1 MEKLIRLDYASSLT
15 TLCEKNSSFDMGVLR
30 VAYPGV
36 NRNRTSISKETFER
50 CLSSMY
56 NCPVVCHY
64 DRESDSFG
72 GHDMELVCNEDG
84 SMKLVN
90 LTQPVGVIP
99 EGANHWWNYVEED
112 DGTKHEYLFT
122 EVLLWKRQEA
132 YQKIKNDGITSHSM
146 ELKVKDGE
154 MVDGVFQIKD
164 FEFTAFCLISVTPCF
179 ESSALEMFAMQDF
192 KQTFS
197 ELIAD
202 MKKSFSMVD
211 TSYEVDDKQH
221 IYSLK
226 GGGEVLNEK
235 NQLAERYG
243 IDINTLNYSID
254 DFTVDELIEKFEAIK
269 AESEIVK
276 TSDEEDG
283 QETEESFTLT
293 ENVVDEIRRAL
304 SETRVESE
312 WGSFPRYCYIDC
324 DFERSEVYCYDTEDW
339 LLYGFAYASNG
350 DNVTI
355 DYDSKKRM
363 KFDIVDFDEGTQES
377 PFASVYSELTS
388 KYHEAVQYE
397 AKYNEAIA
405 SVDAMKNELD
415 ELRAYKQDS
424 EMKKKSVMFDE
435 LFSKF
440 EDLAGIQEFDML
452 KENKMNYELDVLEEK
467 LYAVRGKYGVVAKF
481 SLENKVPK
489 IMVEKDDDE
498 STEPYG
504 GLFEKYGTK
513 H

>member
-1 MEKLIRLDYASSLT
+1 MEKLLRLDYASSLT
-15 TLCEKNSSFDMGVLR
+15 ALCEKNSSFDMGVLR

-50 CLSSMY
+50 CLTSMY

-64 DRESDSFG
+64 DRDTDSFG

-99 EGANHWWNYVEED
+99 EGANHWWDFVEED

-132 YQKIKNDGITSHSM
+132 YQKIKNEGVTSHSM

-179 ESSALEMFAMQDF
+179 ESSALEMFAMKDF

-197 ELIAD
+197 EMIED
-202 MKKSFSMVD
+202 MKKSFNLVN
-211 TSYEVDDKQH
+211 TSDEVDNKTQLNN
-221 IYSLK
+221 SLK
-226 GGGEVLNEK
+226 GGEEVLNEK
-235 NQLAERYG
+235 IQLAAKYD
-243 IDINTLNYSID
+243 IDIESLDNSIE
-254 DFTVDELIEKFEAIK
+254 DFTLEELTQKFEALKSEKEQEAVVTEPEQEEKEKFALTGAVVEEIK
-269 AESEIVK
+269 RVLCEAKV
-276 TSDEEDG
+276 
-283 QETEESFTLT
+283 ET
-293 ENVVDEIRRAL
+293 
-304 SETRVESE
+304 E
-312 WGSFPRYCYIDC
+312 WGSCPQYCYVDC
-324 DFERSEVYCYDTEDW
+324 DFERSEVYCYDSNDW
-339 LLYGFAYASNG
+339 LLYGFAYSADG

-355 DYDSKKRM
+355 DFDSKRRM
-363 KFDIVDFDEGTQES
+363 KFEIVDFDNGSQES
-377 PFASVYSELTS
+377 PFAFVYADIAN
-388 KYHEAVQYE
+388 KYHEVAQFE
-397 AKYNEAIA
+397 TKYNETVALA
-405 SVDAMKNELD
+405 NAMQNELD
-415 ELRAYKQDS
+415 ELRAYKQTVVT
-424 EMKKKSVMFDE
+424 EKKISAQNE
-435 LFSKF
+435 LFAKF
-440 EDLAGIQEFDML
+440 EDLIGIEEFDNL
-452 KENKMNYELDVLEEK
+452 SENRSNFELDVLEEK
-467 LYAVRGKYGVVAKF
+467 LYAIRGKFGTVAKF
-481 SLENKVPK
+481 SMENKTPK
-489 IMVEKDDDE
+489 LKVEKEDK